1 MKSRKLA
8 FLLISHLRQGNE
20 KILSLLSDETDAA
33 LEERRNL
40 ARKKGEEAGTKLL
53 FPMMLMLVV
62 VMFLILLPA
71 FSGFGA

>member
-1 MKSRKLA
+1 M
-8 FLLISHLRQGNE
+8 
-20 KILSLLSDETDAA
+20 LSEEADAA

-40 ARKKGEEAGTKLL
+40 ARKRGEEAGTKLL

-71 FSGFGA
+71 FFGFAA